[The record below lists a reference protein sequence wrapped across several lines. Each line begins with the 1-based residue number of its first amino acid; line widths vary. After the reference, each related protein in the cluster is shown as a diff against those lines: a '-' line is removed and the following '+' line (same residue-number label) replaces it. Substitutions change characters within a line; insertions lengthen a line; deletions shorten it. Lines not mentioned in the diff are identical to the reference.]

1 MAAAESPEP
10 PEPLNTRIAARVQAL
25 RAERGL
31 SIQALADR
39 SGVSRSMISL
49 VERGEASPTAVV
61 LERLASG
68 LDVMLSALFEAA
80 PAPVSA
86 SAAASPIAR
95 RDEQPLWRDPAS
107 GYRRRAVS
115 PPQQGQPLQIVEVQ
129 LPALAVVG
137 FDHAIRR
144 HRVFQ
149 QVWLLEGELE
159 VTLGDT
165 PHRLHEGD
173 CLAMTLDEPV
183 QFRNPTRR
191 AVRYAV
197 VIHETSTAR

>member
-1 MAAAESPEP
+1 MSSPTT
-10 PEPLNTRIAARVQAL
+10 PEPLHARIAARVQAL

-80 PAPVSA
+80 SA
-86 SAAASPIAR
+86 STSAAASPIAR

-115 PPQQGQPLQIVEVQ
+115 PPQLGQPLQIVEVQ

-197 VIHETSTAR
+197 VIHETSTTR

>member
-1 MAAAESPEP
+1 MTTAESPEP
-10 PEPLNTRIAARVQAL
+10 LNARIAARVQAL

-68 LDVMLSALFEAA
+68 LDVMLSALFEGPQSA
-80 PAPVSA
+80 P
-86 SAAASPIAR
+86 AAASPIAR
-95 RDEQPLWRDPAS
+95 RDDQPVWRDPAS

-129 LPALAVVG
+129 LPAQAVVG

-159 VTLGDT
+159 VTLGDR
-165 PHRLHEGD
+165 PHHLHEGD

-197 VIHETSTAR
+197 VIHETGTAR